1 MKRSNTALKRKVPG
15 DADERDIDFDEL
27 PTYVGY
33 QVRRTQA
40 RIFSEFETTL
50 KDFDFTPGSFG
61 VLTLIRANPGITQV
75 TLAAAFGV
83 DKSTMSPVIFRL
95 EKRGL
100 IRREILPADRR
111 CHALFFDDAGESL
124 FLAAREKIRAFEEE
138 CGNPSLQIGAARAGP
153 SAGRSFREVER
164 LLAATSWRSW
174 HAGRAS
180 RGISGRVHAC
190 SASRDGTSCAGWPSM
205 RAMRLPNRS
214 SS

>member
-1 MKRSNTALKRKVPG
+1 MKRSNATLRRKLPG
-15 DADERDIDFDEL
+15 EAGERDIDFDEL

-40 RIFSEFETTL
+40 KIFSEFETTL

-100 IRREILPADRR
+100 IRREILPSDRR
-111 CHALFFDDAGESL
+111 CHALFFDEAGEQI
-124 FLAAREKIRAFEEE
+124 FLAAREKIRFFEE
-138 CGNPSLQIGAARAGP
+138 NVAARLSKP
-153 SAGRSFREVER
+153 EQRELAR
-164 LLAATSWRSW
+164 LLAKLQGNEGAV
-174 HAGRAS
+174 AA
-180 RGISGRVHAC
+180 
-190 SASRDGTSCAGWPSM
+190 D
-205 RAMRLPNRS
+205 
-214 SS
+214 

>member
-1 MKRSNTALKRKVPG
+1 MKRASEALKRRSPAENG
-15 DADERDIDFDEL
+15 ERRVEFDEL

-40 RIFSEFETTL
+40 RIFSEFEATL

-100 IRREILPADRR
+100 IRREVLPSDRR
-111 CHALFFDDAGESL
+111 CHALFFEEEQENVFA
-124 FLAAREKIRAFEEE
+124 AAREKIRAFED
-138 CGNPSLQIGAARAGP
+138 GVAARL
-153 SAGRSFREVER
+153 SKSEQRELNR
-164 LLAATSWRSW
+164 LLSKLRGEP
-174 HAGRAS
+174 AGMAV
-180 RGISGRVHAC
+180 RGFE
-190 SASRDGTSCAGWPSM
+190 
-205 RAMRLPNRS
+205 
-214 SS
+214 